1 MIRENGC
8 LVKEEKGKRGL
19 IALAAALC
27 LALMLWAV
35 TRGSYALTVGQVWQA
50 LAAPMGLAQPPQD
63 PTVTTVVCT
72 VRLPRVLLAALCGMG
87 LALSGGVFQGV
98 FRNPLVEPYILGVS
112 SGAACGAALAIV
124 LAGKGILASAGWL
137 SGSLMAFAFAVLA
150 MVLASCIATVDHQT
164 PLVNLILAGT
174 VISSVFTAV
183 LNLLKYLAD
192 DGALR
197 EITFWLMGGFHTASW
212 NKVAVVAPVV
222 LLSLVAFRAMGWQLN
237 VLSMGESEAK
247 SMGLAVGRLK
257 FLLLGL
263 ATLVTALCVSQVG
276 IISWVGLMMP
286 HMARMLLGPDHR
298 YLLPLSAFLG
308 GGFLVLCDTL
318 ARTLVMGELPVS
330 ILTSLLGA
338 PYIVYLLRKN
348 RQVVFE

>member
-1 MIRENGC
+1 MMHKDGC
-8 LVKEEKGKRGL
+8 LAATKKAKRSW
-19 IALAAALC
+19 IVLAAVLC
-27 LALMLWAV
+27 LVLMV
-35 TRGSYALTVGQVWQA
+35 VGITRGNYPISLAQVWQA
-50 LAAPMGLAQPPQD
+50 LTERLNPAQTPQD
-63 PTVTTVVCT
+63 ATVTSVVCT

-87 LALSGGVFQGV
+87 LAISGGVFQGV

-112 SGAACGAALAIV
+112 SGAACGAALTIV
-124 LAGKGILASAGWL
+124 LVAKQILTGDVWRSGGILA
-137 SGSLMAFAFAVLA
+137 FVFAVLA
-150 MVLASCIATVDHQT
+150 MLLAGCIATVDHQT

-197 EITFWLMGGFHTASW
+197 EITFWLMGGFYTASW

-222 LLSLVAFRAMGWQLN
+222 LVSLLVFRAMGWQLN
-237 VLSMGESEAK
+237 VLSMGENEAK
-247 SMGLAVGRLK
+247 SLGLAANRLK
-257 FLLLGL
+257 FLALGL

-286 HMARMLLGPDHR
+286 HMARMLVGPDHR
-298 YLLPLSAFLG
+298 YLLVLSGFLG

-318 ARTLVMGELPVS
+318 ARTLMPGELPIS

-338 PYIVYLLRKN
+338 PYIVFLLRKN